1 MIRIDTTGCIVSNW
15 YKWTLSILLLSVGI
29 GIYILFRPQ
38 NLLVFGLLDDLGLI
52 PIVDSLRMSASVIML
67 PSFVINCVPAG
78 LWTASYLIGMY
89 LITTGAS
96 RTQKILLSSINEK
109 CARIRKVFAGVLPSS
124 VARYYSISGKRG
136 EPKKISLPRDLVI
149 WETD

>member
-38 NLLVFGLLDDLGLI
+38 NLLVFGLLDDLGLM

-96 RTQKILLSSINEK
+96 RTQKILLS
-109 CARIRKVFAGVLPSS
+109 LPLPLT
-124 VARYYSISGKRG
+124 AIILEFLQLFGWCSGTFD
-136 EPKKISLPRDLVI
+136 LYDLVCYVVPLI
-149 WETD
+149 IFIKSV